1 MPLLKGHLYS
11 LAGTL
16 FLGQAQNIFMPATT
30 INTYFNY
37 WSRGKQLILFPEVE
51 PDRDYCFFSVLRP
64 CLSQLAASSS
74 PLAYMVYAWSL
85 LRFTKENERL
95 PSAYS
100 LNSWAKI
107 FKNGCKKWDL
117 SKVENNRRH
126 RLLQVFYNFLFY
138 FLTNLGWYAR
148 KNYQNCWNE
157 RLINYVLPIA
167 GVLYL

>member
-1 MPLLKGHLYS
+1 MSQPKKDCKGHLQWSVESLLSDTSNQGTPPFREQKILSRKDAHIIYESNASIEGHLYS

-30 INTYFNY
+30 INAYFNY

-51 PDRDYCFFSVLRP
+51 PDRDYCFCSVLRP

-85 LRFTKENERL
+85 LRFAKENERL

-100 LNSWAKI
+100 LKS
-107 FKNGCKKWDL
+107 
-117 SKVENNRRH
+117 
-126 RLLQVFYNFLFY
+126 
-138 FLTNLGWYAR
+138 
-148 KNYQNCWNE
+148 
-157 RLINYVLPIA
+157 
-167 GVLYL
+167 